1 MSSVHLEIQFI
12 AVLVAV
18 ACAIP
23 GVFLVL
29 RKMAMMSDA
38 ISHSILPGIV
48 VAFFL
53 TGNLNSPLLIVGAS
67 ITGLLTVVLVEA
79 VANTRL
85 LKEDAAIGLIFP
97 VFFSVGVILI
107 AKFAGDV
114 HLDIDS
120 VLLGE
125 LAFAPFDRLMLFGRD
140 FGPQA
145 MWIMG
150 VVVLVNAGFVGAF
163 YKELKIASFD
173 SGLAAALGFLP
184 AVLHYA
190 LMGLVS
196 VTAVAAFDAV
206 GSILVVAFIVG
217 PPATAFLLT
226 NRLSTMIFIS
236 IGIGVASAISGYWM
250 AHIMDAS
257 IAGSMATMVGVI
269 FFAVLMA
276 APERGVLAVWNR
288 RVRQRWTFAE
298 KMLAIHLHHHEGMP
312 DEGRENRAGH
322 LQEHFSWDASFAE
335 SVVERARHDGFVT
348 EQSGRLCL
356 TDAGRALA
364 EEAVVQT

>member
-1 MSSVHLEIQFI
+1 MTGVQLEIQFI
-12 AVLVAV
+12 AILVAI

-67 ITGLLTVVLVEA
+67 ITGLMTVVLVEA
-79 VANTRL
+79 IANTRL

-107 AKFAGDV
+107 ARFAGDV

-125 LAFAPFDRLMLFGRD
+125 LAFAPFDRLTLFGRD

-150 VVVLVNAGFVGAF
+150 IVVLLNAGFISLF

-173 SGLAAALGFLP
+173 SGLAAALGFVP

-196 VTAVAAFDAV
+196 MTAVAAFDAV
-206 GSILVVAFIVG
+206 GSILVVALIVG
-217 PPATAFLLT
+217 PPSCAYLLT

-236 IGIGVASAISGYWM
+236 IGVGILSALGGYWI
-250 AHIMDAS
+250 AHFLDAS

-269 FFAVLMA
+269 FFVVLMG
-276 APERGVLAVWNR
+276 APERGVVAVWQR
-288 RVRQRWTFAE
+288 RIRQRWTFAE

-312 DEGRENRAGH
+312 DESQENRSAH
-322 LQEHFSWDASFAE
+322 LQEHFSWDAPFAE
-335 SVVERARHDGFVT
+335 SVVDRARDDGFVT
-348 EQSGRLCL
+348 EQAGRLHL

-364 EEAVVQT
+364 REAIVQT